1 MGKTMTYEEYFEETK
16 QGLKF
21 YYEKLSDE
29 ELVAYM
35 QSEEDVIRNKYELQ
49 KSQYEAGDKNA
60 FNVSGVVFCLYM
72 LYE

>member
-1 MGKTMTYEEYFEETK
+1 MTYEEYFEETK

-21 YYEKLSDE
+21 YYENLSDA

-35 QSEEDVIRNKYELQ
+35 HSEEDVIKNKYALQ

-60 FNVSGVVFCLYM
+60 FNVSGAVWSLYM

>member
-1 MGKTMTYEEYFEETK
+1 MTYEEYFEETK

-49 KSQYEAGDKNA
+49 KSQYEAGDKTA
-60 FNVSGVVFCLYM
+60 FDVSGVGYSLYM

>member
-1 MGKTMTYEEYFEETK
+1 MTYEEYFEETK

-35 QSEEDVIRNKYELQ
+35 QSEEDVIRNKYEL
-49 KSQYEAGDKNA
+49 
-60 FNVSGVVFCLYM
+60 
-72 LYE
+72 

>member
-60 FNVSGVVFCLYM
+60 FNVSGAVWSLYM